1 MTVADTTTVAQNVE
15 PFGAGQGG
23 RGTGCRSPQPGEGR
37 PRKVPERGESRR
49 AGAGRPAARH
59 RHQNIDAKKAELAAK
74 SAARSAD
81 IAEEDALFAIDY
93 AYATIEEAE
102 YAALDAVLARMDAD
116 ELAAK

>member
-1 MTVADTTTVAQNVE
+1 MSNLSARAKEAEERAAAARSQAKADLE
-15 PFGAGQGG
+15 K
-23 RGTGCRSPQPGEGR
+23 SP
-37 PRKVPERGESRR
+37 KRGESRR